1 MGIQSRDVGML
12 RMLEFSKAP
21 KVYFGNAEPSN
32 MLLNLPVSTFLI
44 LVLLSSPSFAGVTK
58 LPPEARE
65 VLIAS
70 VTSAKMLRS
79 TRDIPA
85 EVIQACASV
94 APEREFRLANPGEA
108 FQATDF
114 ILDSTLPRRRLQ
126 WAARIPGY
134 YLLHY
139 ESGGRAR
146 SYHVLLVVYDDSRN
160 ARVVWSAAAIP
171 MKDYNEFLGALK
183 TEKLDDTRD
192 YYH

>member
-1 MGIQSRDVGML
+1 MKLAIRV
-12 RMLEFSKAP
+12 
-21 KVYFGNAEPSN
+21 
-32 MLLNLPVSTFLI
+32 FLTV
-44 LVLLSSPSFAGVTK
+44 VLLSSLSFAEVTK

-65 VLIAS
+65 VLFAN

-79 TRDIPA
+79 TRDLPVA
-85 EVIQACASV
+85 VIQACASV

-114 ILDSTLPRRRLQ
+114 ILDSSLPRRRLQ

-183 TEKLDDTRD
+183 TEKLDDTRN